1 MLSGEYQRTGAF
13 GASAR
18 RSLKNRWNFGVPL
31 KGDQTPC
38 WKNGMKAAG
47 WTQGWGEG
55 ILVWLQRNNALNIER
70 RKILAG
76 LGACLCAPLGGC
88 GGEYVDFSS
97 LDAIAVSASSLAKQS
112 DGQGPGRGVMFARA
126 LYRASTPPEAALL
139 ADDFDPKT
147 ILRVASD
154 RGIEP
159 EFFNRA
165 YCEAVMAAGGK
176 LAGLGVRSIVEI
188 YVTGDLKELN
198 RQDEWAKGFD
208 ARVKRR
214 LATMAFDEQRRKGIV
229 DRVTPRK
236 AGYRWTSGSQR
247 IPVIDVE
254 LFNPIDRPLTGAE
267 FAVDLLDR
275 GGRVVASGV
284 FLVEPPVALQPGA
297 FGQYAIDVSK
307 DAGFNNPGY
316 RDLKDPVRVSMKV
329 RDVFVDD
336 HVSVLQAR
344 DDSKNDDARRISIGR
359 LRSEIVDARNNLAK
373 YRAAFL

>member
-1 MLSGEYQRTGAF
+1 M
-13 GASAR
+13 
-18 RSLKNRWNFGVPL
+18 SLTRK
-31 KGDQTPC
+31 
-38 WKNGMKAAG
+38 
-47 WTQGWGEG
+47 
-55 ILVWLQRNNALNIER
+55 NALLINRRNI
-70 RKILAG
+70 LTAG
-76 LGACLCAPLGGC
+76 AACLCAPLAGC
-88 GGEYVDFSS
+88 SGEYVDFSS
-97 LDAIAVSASSLAKQS
+97 LEAVASSGAALAKQCES
-112 DGQGPGRGVMFARA
+112 DAPGRGAMFARA
-126 LYRASTPPEAALL
+126 LYRAAVPAEAVLEP
-139 ADDFDPKT
+139 DDFDPKV
-147 ILRVASD
+147 ILRVASN
-154 RGIEP
+154 RGVEP
-159 EFFNRA
+159 EFFSRP
-165 YCEAVMAAGGK
+165 YCEAVRAAGER
-176 LAGLGVRSIVEI
+176 LAGAGVRAIAEI

-198 RQDEWAKGFD
+198 RQEEWAKGFD

-236 AGYRWTSGSQR
+236 AGYRWTSGTQR
-247 IPVIDVE
+247 VPVIDVE

-284 FLVEPPVALQPGA
+284 FMVEPTVALQPGA

-344 DDSKNDDARRISIGR
+344 DDSRNDDARRISIGR

>member
-1 MLSGEYQRTGAF
+1 MHLD
-13 GASAR
+13 R
-18 RSLKNRWNFGVPL
+18 RN
-31 KGDQTPC
+31 
-38 WKNGMKAAG
+38 
-47 WTQGWGEG
+47 
-55 ILVWLQRNNALNIER
+55 ILT
-70 RKILAG
+70 AG
-76 LGACLCAPLGGC
+76 LVLACAPLAGC
-88 GGEYVDFSS
+88 TGEYVDFSS
-97 LDAIAVSASSLAKQS
+97 LETVAASAAGLAKQCEG
-112 DGQGPGRGVMFARA
+112 DAPGRGMMFARA
-126 LYRASTPPEAALL
+126 LYRAAVPAQAVLEP
-139 ADDFDPKT
+139 DDFDPKT

-154 RGIEP
+154 RGVEP
-159 EFFNRA
+159 DVFGRG
-165 YCEAVMAAGGK
+165 YCEAVLAAGERLSG
-176 LAGLGVRSIVEI
+176 AGVRAIAEI

-236 AGYRWTSGSQR
+236 AGYRWTSGTQR
-247 IPVIDVE
+247 VPVIDVE

-275 GGRVVASGV
+275 GGRLVASGV
-284 FLVEPPVALQPGA
+284 FKVEPSVALQPGA
-297 FGQYAIDVSK
+297 FGQYAIDVSR
-307 DAGFNNPGY
+307 DAGFNDLSY

-329 RDVFVDD
+329 KDVFVDD

-344 DDSKNDDARRISIGR
+344 DDSRNDDARRVSIGR